1 MKRCPYCGAS
11 LPGSAV
17 SFCPNCGKP
26 QRKRKKPPQ
35 SQPKKK
41 QAKRPP
47 TKKPPGPKQVPTTQ
61 QSVPVS
67 KAPDDGYDGYY
78 NDVLPIDSN
87 ELPEQM
93 DPALMKQIIILLAG
107 AAAIIVLA
115 IILMTLL

>member
-1 MKRCPYCGAS
+1 MLS
-11 LPGSAV
+11 LLRRFPSGERRFLLPELREAAAE
-17 SFCPNCGKP
+17 KEEAT
-26 QRKRKKPPQ
+26 Q

-78 NDVLPIDSN
+78 NDVLPIDSS